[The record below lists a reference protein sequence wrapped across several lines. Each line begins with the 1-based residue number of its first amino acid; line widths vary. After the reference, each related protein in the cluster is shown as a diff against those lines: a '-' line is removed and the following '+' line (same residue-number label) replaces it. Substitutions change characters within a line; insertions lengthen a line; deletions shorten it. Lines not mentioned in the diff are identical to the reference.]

1 MSAHKNID
9 RICIVI
15 VALTLLIS
23 VIFCS
28 GQIWGIQAAE
38 RTMGYEN
45 CIFDSSKVHKVD
57 IIMDNWDSFIENCE
71 SEEYSECS
79 LVIDGEAIK
88 NVGIRAKGN
97 TSLSSVKNM
106 DSSRYSFKVEFD
118 HYENGKT
125 YHGLDKICF
134 NNIIQDNSY
143 MKDFLAYTLMK
154 DFGADAP
161 LCSFADISVNGEE
174 RGLYLAVES
183 VEEAFLQRNYGNQ
196 YGELYKPDSMSF
208 GGGRGNGRD
217 FDMPD
222 FSEEESG
229 FTKGE
234 RPDFT
239 DRQSDSENA
248 GMPEF
253 EIPEDFN
260 PENMPEKGGMQD
272 FGGKMGGGP
281 GGGMGSDDVKLKY
294 TDDDINSYSNIF
306 NNAKTDVNTADQERL
321 IRSLKALLEQSDI
334 ESTVDTDEVIRY
346 FVVHNF
352 LVNGDSYTGQMIHN
366 YYLYEKDG
374 QLSMIPWDYNL
385 AFGTFSGGNASSSV
399 NSPIDTPVSGDMS
412 DRPMISWIFDNEEYT
427 EKYHQL
433 FSEFLNSTDM
443 ASLISETAA
452 MIDEYVKNDA
462 TKFCTYEEF
471 QNGVDAIAK
480 FCELR
485 CESIRGQ
492 LEGTIPST
500 SEGQNEDSSSLI
512 DTGKL
517 NISDMGTMNMGGK
530 GPGGNDRMN
539 FETPGA
545 VGMSDF
551 QNAENFSL
559 RNISEESDSSD
570 TPGAGGFNPDNMP
583 EGFDPSN
590 MPGRGNFDP
599 NNMPEGFDPSNM
611 PGGERPSMGDFPDS
625 SMNSGTN
632 TAASAVLLA
641 VSAVFLIAGLVFA
654 AKFKR

>member
-1 MSAHKNID
+1 
-9 RICIVI
+9 
-15 VALTLLIS
+15 
-23 VIFCS
+23 
-28 GQIWGIQAAE
+28 
-38 RTMGYEN
+38 
-45 CIFDSSKVHKVD
+45 
-57 IIMDNWDSFIENCE
+57 
-71 SEEYSECS
+71 
-79 LVIDGEAIK
+79 
-88 NVGIRAKGN
+88 
-97 TSLSSVKNM
+97 
-106 DSSRYSFKVEFD
+106 
-118 HYENGKT
+118 
-125 YHGLDKICF
+125 
-134 NNIIQDNSY
+134 
-143 MKDFLAYTLMK
+143 
-154 DFGADAP
+154 
-161 LCSFADISVNGEE
+161 
-174 RGLYLAVES
+174 
-183 VEEAFLQRNYGNQ
+183 
-196 YGELYKPDSMSF
+196 
-208 GGGRGNGRD
+208 
-217 FDMPD
+217 
-222 FSEEESG
+222 
-229 FTKGE
+229 
-234 RPDFT
+234 
-239 DRQSDSENA
+239 
-248 GMPEF
+248 
-253 EIPEDFN
+253 
-260 PENMPEKGGMQD
+260 
-272 FGGKMGGGP
+272 MGGGP

-399 NSPIDTPVSGDMS
+399 NSPIDTPVSGGMS

-471 QNGVDAIAK
+471 QKGVDAIAE

-485 CESIRGQ
+485 CESVRGQ

-512 DTGKL
+512 DTGDL
-517 NISDMGTMNMGGK
+517 NISDMGSMNMGGK
-530 GPGGNDRMN
+530 GPGGNGRMN

-551 QNAENFSL
+551 QNAGNFSL